1 MAVAQHSA
9 RTGHAGVGDA
19 GRLAFFREFLKSP
32 VQLGTCFTSSRPL
45 ARGIVR
51 GMGLEHARAVIEFGP
66 GPGPVTR
73 EIVRRIPKDCKFFAI
88 ERNDGLAQE
97 FRRRFPGVPCYN
109 DDAAN
114 VRALCERTGIE
125 PGTVDCIVSTLP
137 FLLFPPE
144 VQRKILHEAAGVL
157 RPGGRFHTITYRMA
171 KVMPSVQRFKQI
183 IREEIGN
190 VSLARIVLANIP
202 PTYIYRGVK

>member
-1 MAVAQHSA
+1 MAVAHGSA
-9 RTGHAGVGDA
+9 RQGDA
-19 GRLAFFREFLKSP
+19 GRIAFFREFLKAP

-51 GMGLEHARAVIEFGP
+51 GMGLEQARNVIEFGP

-73 EIVRRIPKDCKFFAI
+73 EILRRIPKDARFFAI
-88 ERNDGLAQE
+88 ERNEGLAEE
-97 FRRRFPGVPCYN
+97 FRRRFPGVPCFT

-114 VRALCERTGIE
+114 VRALCEKQGIE

-137 FLLFPPE
+137 FLLFPEE

-157 RPGGRFHTITYRMA
+157 RPGGKFHTITYRMA
-171 KVMPSVQRFKQI
+171 KVMPSVQRFKGI
-183 IREEIGN
+183 IREEFGN